1 MDVRSVVEGYRYE
14 TGATGRLGGAE
25 ISAAGGAGSA
35 ETSEGRGLLYLC
47 HLSGSDEGEYYLKVA
62 AEKSR
67 EFCRCKGRG
76 MHLCIPHEQD
86 QKLFHPQG

>member
-35 ETSEGRGLLYLC
+35 VTSEGRGLFYLR
-47 HLSGSDEGEYYLKVA
+47 HLSGNDEGEYYLKVA
-62 AEKSR
+62 AEKAR
-67 EFCRCKGRG
+67 EFLQ
-76 MHLCIPHEQD
+76 M
-86 QKLFHPQG
+86 